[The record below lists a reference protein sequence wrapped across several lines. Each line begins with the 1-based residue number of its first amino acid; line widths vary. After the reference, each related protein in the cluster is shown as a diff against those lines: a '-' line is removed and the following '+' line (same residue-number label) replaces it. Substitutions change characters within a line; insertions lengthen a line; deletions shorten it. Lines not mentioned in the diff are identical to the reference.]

1 MPHSIA
7 RIYIHLVF
15 GTKLR
20 LPLIQETVQKSLFA
34 FMAGILN
41 RMDCEPI
48 RIGGV
53 NDHVHLL
60 FVLSR
65 KYAVSKIAE
74 EVKRHSSKWMKTQG
88 DDFSGFQ
95 WQNGYAA
102 FSVSQSIL
110 DRVIKYIENQ
120 AEHHRKRSFAQEYE
134 AILKKHGLTLDL
146 PHWNEDI

>member
-1 MPHSIA
+1 
-7 RIYIHLVF
+7 
-15 GTKLR
+15 
-20 LPLIQETVQKSLFA
+20 
-34 FMAGILN
+34 
-41 RMDCEPI
+41 
-48 RIGGV
+48 
-53 NDHVHLL
+53 
-60 FVLSR
+60 
-65 KYAVSKIAE
+65 
-74 EVKRHSSKWMKTQG
+74 MKTQG

>member
-1 MPHSIA
+1 MVEKLLPPKKIPSTQSNVNSQLGSIRMPHSIA

-20 LPLIQETVQKSLFA
+20 LPLIQETVQKSLFS

-65 KYAVSKIAE
+65 KYAISKIAE
-74 EVKRHSSKWMKTQG
+74 EE
-88 DDFSGFQ
+88 
-95 WQNGYAA
+95 
-102 FSVSQSIL
+102 I
-110 DRVIKYIENQ
+110 
-120 AEHHRKRSFAQEYE
+120 
-134 AILKKHGLTLDL
+134 
-146 PHWNEDI
+146 